1 MNLNNEGNLN
11 ENCSN
16 VIFARNQENRMEKK
30 TTNKQ
35 KTQREKRSNKK
46 DRNQDINMWQ
56 KNHLL

>member
-30 TTNKQ
+30 NNKQ
-35 KTQREKRSNKK
+35 TKNTEREKK
-46 DRNQDINMWQ
+46 
-56 KNHLL
+56 